1 MTKHATKIGH
11 ALSKALAGRNRLGDS
26 LQAVLTA
33 ASQYSSHMVDAVAQ
47 EKELENLPETPMDAS
62 EVISPAAR
70 SKKRT
75 PIGANGWENGFKL
88 IRGSYWIR
96 IQRRGKRKCVNL
108 RTNSIRVARERR
120 EELSKLLV
128 DGTYFGAK
136 VPVTVGGL
144 WERYAKVAPVRISNS
159 TFEGYRS
166 VWELHIIP
174 FIGDMFC
181 TDITN
186 EVVEQLLADYLGLY
200 RDSDREKEV
209 DASKEATSHRKNRKT
224 DPEPE
229 AEDEEIRPERG
240 NRLLQALKVVFYW
253 GLESKIID
261 LMPFTNAKVPVQE
274 VVRPYISI
282 REISKFVEVSM
293 EHSDDAEARE
303 LQVLMGIFLG
313 PRSKEIRFTKGEN
326 FDWEKHTFFPLRTK
340 TKKTREVPIPSFLEK
355 KLKDYIQSRNIGADD
370 YLFTQVGSNRPVG
383 AGFLRHAVHMAGEAI
398 NKPALTPHRMRNT
411 FATLHAIAGTP
422 IRVIQNMLGHKCIQT
437 TLLYIQ
443 DVPELNQI
451 AQARLEALVGYGDLA
466 GVGKASLQPWHED
479 IGVLLG
485 NLVPVAATE
494 PMLAAGPLTEIMTTL
509 KAQLQRVEATLASL
523 QTPPQT

>member
-11 ALSKALAGRNRLGDS
+11 ALSKALAGRNRRCDS

-33 ASQYSSHMVDAVAQ
+33 ASQYSTHMVDTAEQ

-62 EVISPAAR
+62 EVIAPAAR

-75 PIGANGWENGFKL
+75 PIGTNGWEDGFKL

-108 RTNSIRVARERR
+108 RTNSIRLARERR

-136 VPVTVGGL
+136 VPMTVEVL
-144 WERYAKVAPVRISNS
+144 WLRYAKVAPVRISQG
-159 TFEGYRS
+159 TLHGYQS
-166 VWELHIIP
+166 VWEIHILP
-174 FIGDMFC
+174 YIGDMLC

-186 EVVEQLLADYLGLY
+186 EVVEQLLAEFLGLY
-200 RDSDREKEV
+200 RDYDRKQREDDSEGTKP
-209 DASKEATSHRKNRKT
+209 KRRKRKVE
-224 DPEPE
+224 PEPDE
-229 AEDEEIRPERG
+229 EDDEIRPERG
-240 NRLLQALKVVFYW
+240 NRLIQALKVVFYW
-253 GLESKIID
+253 GLECGLID
-261 LMPFTNAKVPVQE
+261 YMPFTNAKVPVQE
-274 VVRPYISI
+274 VVRPYISL
-282 REISKFVEVSM
+282 REISKFVEVAM
-293 EHSDDAEARE
+293 EHSDDPEARE
-303 LQVLMGIFLG
+303 LQILMGIFLG
-313 PRSKEIRFTKGEN
+313 PRSKEIRITKGMN
-326 FDWEKHTFFPLRTK
+326 IDLEKGTFFPSRTK
-340 TKKTREVPIPSFLEK
+340 TRKTREVPIPSFLKEK
-355 KLKDYIQSRNIGADD
+355 FRAYLESRNIGPDD
-370 YLFTQVGSNRPVG
+370 YLFTQPGTKRPVSS
-383 AGFLRHAVHMAGEAI
+383 GFLRHAVHLAGEAI

-523 QTPPQT
+523 QTSPQT